1 MRGTTFVRR
10 RVKTVK
16 KKMSKTQT
24 KITRAFAK
32 RRTVLT
38 YYVANRNILVGN
50 FAFTVGRTYVASR
63 KRRSYFSFIF

>member
-1 MRGTTFVRR
+1 MRGARFVRR
-10 RVKTVK
+10 RVKAVK

-38 YYVANRNILVGN
+38 YYVANRNIPVEN
-50 FAFTVGRTYVASR
+50 FAFTVDRTNVASR
-63 KRRSYFSFIF
+63 KRRLYFSFIF